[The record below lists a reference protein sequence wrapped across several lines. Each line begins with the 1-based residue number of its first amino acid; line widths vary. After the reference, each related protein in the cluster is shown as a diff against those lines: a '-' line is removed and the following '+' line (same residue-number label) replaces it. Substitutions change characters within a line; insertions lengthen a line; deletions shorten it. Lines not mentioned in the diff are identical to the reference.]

1 MDIGVII
8 AICTTIVATTAGVA
22 TIMSTIRYMKS
33 ENSKILKEIEKGQV
47 TIAKILER
55 IESNTSKA

>member
-1 MDIGVII
+1 MGLGSII

-55 IESNTSKA
+55 IVSNTRKV